1 MYVVNIL
8 CMNNNVACMDVLNC
22 INIREIKAVEEY
34 FKSHATGRVKLAV
47 AGSRVREQSEKRRRC
62 LREEEGFK

>member
-1 MYVVNIL
+1 
-8 CMNNNVACMDVLNC
+8 MDVLNC